1 MKPDAAHFDGDRE
14 LKSAKS
20 PLASVVV
27 FIISSVVLFLGMSTM
42 PSIYDEGITLTGAM
56 RVAAGQIPHGDFHAN
71 YGPLHFYLLALLFK
85 IFGETLLV
93 ERILYTMICGAIVTL
108 TYAIASRYRSTMV
121 SVWTALTITF
131 WLFGLGAVSGY
142 VVYPVSIVALIAA
155 ALMVSV
161 FVRRMSAGRAL
172 TVGVLAGLAGL
183 LRYDTGVTLLGVQI
197 CVLFWAASLRSRSV
211 AMWVRVFFA
220 SIWPVLAGFAIPV
233 VPAFLYYESR
243 APFHYFY
250 LDVIDYARRYYVRG
264 RSLPF
269 PAVHPKNFQ
278 DIGLY
283 LPVVIAVI
291 AIVYGVMGTSR
302 VRRGPDF
309 EPVTPRRSELRAGF
323 LVVFG
328 ALTLAMYLKGI
339 VRVAGSQMYLAIPP
353 ALLCIA
359 VLFDAR
365 AAFRRPMAVVLS
377 CLAILSVSTGAFAA
391 AVQAHHFNLQHTW
404 LPIEL
409 LARARG
415 RLSPEEAAWCKTTNP
430 LTTGICFIPQ
440 SDHIKAIEFI
450 DSHTA
455 PGQTLFVGQPHSDR
469 MFAND
474 NLTYFATQRLP
485 ATHWHHFDPFL
496 QNRRDIQ
503 LQMIQDLD
511 RNQPPYIMLDSEFED
526 IHEPNES
533 DKSSGV
539 TLLDDYIHSRYR
551 PVVTYGKLAI
561 WKQAQP

>member
-1 MKPDAAHFDGDRE
+1 
-14 LKSAKS
+14 
-20 PLASVVV
+20 
-27 FIISSVVLFLGMSTM
+27 
-42 PSIYDEGITLTGAM
+42 
-56 RVAAGQIPHGDFHAN
+56 
-71 YGPLHFYLLALLFK
+71 
-85 IFGETLLV
+85 
-93 ERILYTMICGAIVTL
+93 
-108 TYAIASRYRSTMV
+108 
-121 SVWTALTITF
+121 
-131 WLFGLGAVSGY
+131 
-142 VVYPVSIVALIAA
+142 
-155 ALMVSV
+155 
-161 FVRRMSAGRAL
+161 
-172 TVGVLAGLAGL
+172 LAGL
-183 LRYDTGVTLLGVQI
+183 LRYDTGVTLVGVEI
-197 CVLFWAASLRSRSV
+197 CVLFCAAYVWSRSA
-211 AMWVRVFFA
+211 AMWARVFFV
-220 SIWPVLAGFAIPV
+220 SVWPVLAGFAIPV

-250 LDVIDYARRYYVRG
+250 LDVIDYARSYYVRG
-264 RSLPF
+264 RGLPF

-291 AIVYGVMGTSR
+291 AIIFGVMGTLR

-309 EPVTPRRSELRAGF
+309 ETVTPARSELRAGF

-328 ALTLAMYLKGI
+328 ALTLAMYLKGV
-339 VRVAGSQMYLAIPP
+339 VRVAGPQIYLAIPP

-365 AAFRRPMAVVLS
+365 PAFRRSMAIVVT

-391 AVQAHHFNLQHTW
+391 VVQAHHFNLQHTW
-404 LPIEL
+404 LPVEL

-415 RLSPEEAAWCKTTNP
+415 TLSPEDAAWCKTTNP
-430 LTTGICFIPQ
+430 LTSGICFIPQ
-440 SDHIKAIEFI
+440 PDRIKAIEFI
-450 DSHTA
+450 ESHTS
-455 PGQTLFVGQPHSDR
+455 PGQTLFIGQPHSDR

-496 QNRRDIQ
+496 QNRQDIQ

-511 RNQPPYIMLDSEFED
+511 RNRPPYIMLDSEFED

-539 TLLDDYIHSRYR
+539 TLLDDYIRTRYR
-551 PVVTYGKLAI
+551 PAVTFGKLSI
-561 WKQAQP
+561 WQQIQP